1 MEVPEF
7 PKPEAYGFDLMNRSE
22 LVILIAQAL
31 TRIRVQREAEK
42 KAALTGAAVHVD
54 SSVKD

>member
-22 LVILIAQAL
+22 LVILIAQTL
-31 TRIRVQREAEK
+31 TRIKLQREAEK
-42 KAALTGAAVHVD
+42 KATLNGAAFHVD